1 VSEHQHEPGWRPD
14 QPQPGEYP
22 PPAPPPPEPDD
33 DEDEPDGPQARDMTA
48 QRPGDKPTAW
58 QRAMA
63 ERKAAQE
70 ANDPGDADDLGNE
83 VVYRPP
89 ASGLTD
95 EGRRELRRCAD
106 AFENTAK
113 RLREIVGNE

>member
-70 ANDPGDADDLGNE
+70 ANDPGDADAWQPTE
-83 VVYRPP
+83 P
-89 ASGLTD
+89 LTD
-95 EGRRELRRCAD
+95 RAKAELLRCAE
-106 AFENTAK
+106 AFENRAK
-113 RLREIVGNE
+113 RLREMVEAL

>member
-1 VSEHQHEPGWRPD
+1 MSEHQPEPGWRPD

-22 PPAPPPPEPDD
+22 PPAPPPPDED
-33 DEDEPDGPQARDMTA
+33 DEDEPGPQARDMTA

-70 ANDPGDADDLGNE
+70 ANDPGDADAWQPTE
-83 VVYRPP
+83 P
-89 ASGLTD
+89 LTD
-95 EGRRELRRCAD
+95 RAKAELLRCAE
-106 AFENTAK
+106 AFENRAK
-113 RLREIVGNE
+113 RLREMVEAL